1 MKFGYSI
8 LYVESVKD
16 TIEFYENAFGF
27 KRLFVTDSNEYG
39 ELDTGGTKL
48 AFAANAFVKTIMPQA
63 FEESSLDKP
72 APPVE
77 LGFVT
82 GEVEKAYARAISAGA
97 HEVKKPAAK
106 PWGQLVGYVR
116 DNNGFIIEICTPMG

>member
-16 TIEFYENAFGF
+16 TIEFYEKAFGF
-27 KRLFVTDSNEYG
+27 QRIFVTDTNEYG
-39 ELDTGGTKL
+39 ELETGGTKL
-48 AFAANAFVKTIMPQA
+48 AFAANAFVKTLTPQA
-63 FEESSLDKP
+63 FEEASPDKP
-72 APPVE
+72 APPFE

-82 GEVEKAYARAISAGA
+82 EQVEEAFARAILAGA
-97 HEVKKPAAK
+97 IEVKKPAAK

-116 DNNGFIIEICTPMG
+116 DNNGFLVEICSPIG

>member
-8 LYVESVKD
+8 FYVESVKD
-16 TIEFYENAFGF
+16 TVEFYERAFGF
-27 KRLFVTDSNEYG
+27 QRRFIADTAEYG
-39 ELDTGGTKL
+39 ELDTGGTTL

-63 FEESSLDKP
+63 FEEASLSKP

-82 GEVEKAYARAISAGA
+82 DKVEEAFAHAVSAGA
-97 HEVKKPAAK
+97 MEVKKPTPK

-116 DNNGFIIEICTPMG
+116 DNNGFLVEICSPMG